1 MSTDAATPETLVT
14 AEPDGGVHDGTQ
26 DGVEDAGRARDASA
40 TDADTD
46 AAAGDAPAGE
56 TRDGA
61 ETRPDAPE
69 PVVPAPRAATGAVP
83 PADRTAAQAPDDVP
97 DHAADRTGTAPGEAP
112 DPTPDRAADE
122 PAGGRLTAR
131 LREARAR
138 LEPEQAVIPA
148 PRSPEGV
155 VPPPTF
161 GRTGAAPADLVA
173 AVDQLVAELAQ
184 LEGGTE
190 DDPDRRAL
198 LRALD
203 LSASGVPE
211 AGWSTGL
218 AAEDL
223 AGAADIAGTLH
234 DAAEALLGRLD
245 AEERATSAVEVDA
258 VVTALRVARV
268 VLDLEAFAR
277 HGR

>member
-1 MSTDAATPETLVT
+1 MT

-26 DGVEDAGRARDASA
+26 DGVEDAGPAPDASAAAAA

-46 AAAGDAPAGE
+46 ADTAAGTAAGDAPAGE
-56 TRDGA
+56 ARDGA

-83 PADRTAAQAPDDVP
+83 AADRTAAQAPDDVP
-97 DHAADRTGTAPGEAP
+97 DHAADRTGTAPGEAA

-161 GRTGAAPADLVA
+161 GRAGAAPADLVA

-223 AGAADIAGTLH
+223 AGAADMAGTLH

-245 AEERATSAVEVDA
+245 AEERAASAVEVDA